1 MRPISLSLGA
11 FLYMTVSQVKAQTFT
26 DCNPLEKSCPPKPG
40 LGTSVFADFTTGES
54 DYWKP
59 LEPTKVVYDPA
70 EGMKLSIKTPTDS
83 STMALTKYIMFG
95 HIDMV
100 AKASHGNGI
109 VSSFV
114 LLSQD
119 LDEIDW
125 EWIGGD
131 NNNVQTNF
139 FGKGDTSSYD
149 RATHV
154 PIKAPIETFHTYS
167 LDWTAERIVWLIDG
181 TAVRTVTYTD
191 PITKGGKIYPQS
203 PMQVKVGNWI
213 GCLDASNIQTQGTCQ
228 WAGGQADLSKGPFI
242 MSVKSLNVTDYGCGG
257 EYSYS
262 DRSGNWQSIKS
273 TGKCDGKGTGPGIK
287 SNAEPKSPPEIG
299 PVLAPPVKSTPA
311 SNSTAPLPG
320 KETGTASKTGYEKP
334 GSLNADSAKTNV
346 SEAVLS
352 TSDASGKSNHT
363 FGKTEAIVCIIG
375 LCLGYLVM

>member
-11 FLYMTVSQVKAQTFT
+11 FLYMIIIQVKAQTFT
-26 DCNPLEKSCPPKPG
+26 DCNPLEKSCPSKPG
-40 LGTSVFADFTTGES
+40 LGTSVFVNFTSGES

-59 LEPTKVVYDPA
+59 LEGTKVEYDPT
-70 EGMKLSIKTPTDS
+70 EGVKLGIKTPTDS
-83 STMALTKYIMFG
+83 STMVLTKYIMFG

-149 RATHV
+149 RATHI
-154 PIKAPIETFHTYS
+154 PIKTPIETFHTYS
-167 LDWTAERIVWLIDG
+167 LDWTAERMVWLIDG
-181 TAVRTVTYTD
+181 TAVRTVAFTD
-191 PITKGGKIYPQS
+191 PITKGGRIYPQS
-203 PMQVKVGNWI
+203 PMQVKVGDWI
-213 GCLDASNIQTQGTCQ
+213 GCLDASNIQTQGTCI

-242 MSVKSLNVTDYGCGG
+242 MSIKSINVTDYGCGG
-257 EYSYS
+257 EYSFS
-262 DRSGNWQSIKS
+262 DRSGSWQSIKS

-287 SNAEPKSPPEIG
+287 SNTEPKSSPEIG
-299 PVLAPPVKSTPA
+299 AAVTPSVQSTPA
-311 SNSTAPLPG
+311 GNSTAPPPEKTNG
-320 KETGTASKTGYEKP
+320 MTGKTGSDKP
-334 GSLNADSAKTNV
+334 GNFNVEIAKTNT
-346 SEAVLS
+346 SEPYLS
-352 TSDASGKSNHT
+352 TSDASGKGNHT

-375 LCLGYLVM
+375 LGLGYLVM